1 MTAVS
6 SIEIYGI
13 QETLK
18 ALNEHDRLLRRQ
30 ITKDI
35 QGGAGKKLVTAA
47 RELIPTAK
55 VNPKNGKAAPLTGMT
70 RGSLIGGREGTAW
83 NVDRVKASIVTIVGQ
98 RARKERTVQFSNG
111 NVANFQATAYQLLVL
126 RQKDAA
132 GAIWDHAGIR
142 RTTKFVGNLV
152 AEGDHVGPAQAP
164 RAMRPAAEATVPA
177 IETELVA
184 ILERVNQILNRNLI
198 VERRK

>member
-1 MTAVS
+1 
-6 SIEIYGI
+6 
-13 QETLK
+13 
-18 ALNEHDRLLRRQ
+18 
-30 ITKDI
+30 
-35 QGGAGKKLVTAA
+35 
-47 RELIPTAK
+47 
-55 VNPKNGKAAPLTGMT
+55 MT

-83 NVDRVKASIVTIVGQ
+83 NVDRVKASIVTVVGQ

-111 NVANFQATAYQLLVL
+111 NVANFQATPYQLLVL